1 MLTFLTAQQ
10 MIDEAKKVVDT
21 VDLEKVGALHGSGAL
36 VLDVRE
42 PNEWQEGHLEGAVAI
57 PRGVLEMKI
66 SDEESDHQRPIV
78 TYCASGG
85 RAALA
90 AATLRKMGYIA
101 ALASEA
107 GFDDLQAT
115 GLPCNKPD

>member
-10 MIDEAKKVVDT
+10 MIDEAKKMVDT
-21 VDLEKVGALHGSGAL
+21 VDVEKVKALRGSGAL

-66 SDEESDHQRPIV
+66 SDEESDHQRLIV

-90 AATLRKMGYIA
+90 AATLQQMGYIA

-107 GFDDLQAT
+107 GFNDLQAA

>member
-10 MIDEAKKVVDT
+10 MIDEAKKVADT
-21 VDLEKVGALHGSGAL
+21 VDIEKVKDLRGSGAL

-42 PNEWQEGHLEGAVAI
+42 PNESQEGHLEGAIAI

-66 SDEESDHQRPIV
+66 SDEESDHQRTIV

-107 GFDDLQAT
+107 GFNDLQAA
-115 GLPCNKPD
+115 GLPCSKPN

>member
-10 MIDEAKKVVDT
+10 MIDEAKEVADT
-21 VDLEKVGALHGSGAL
+21 VDFEKVKALCGSGAL

-85 RAALA
+85 RAVLA

-101 ALASEA
+101 ALASKA
-107 GFDDLQAT
+107 GFDDLQAA

>member
-21 VDLEKVGALHGSGAL
+21 VDLEKVMALRGSGAL

-66 SDEESDHQRPIV
+66 SDEESDHQRLIV

-90 AATLRKMGYIA
+90 AATLQQMGYIA

-107 GFDDLQAT
+107 GFNDLQAA

>member
-1 MLTFLTAQQ
+1 

-21 VDLEKVGALHGSGAL
+21 VDLEKVMALRGSGAL

-90 AATLRKMGYIA
+90 AATLRQMGYIA
-101 ALASEA
+101 AIASEA

>member
-21 VDLEKVGALHGSGAL
+21 VDLEKVRALRGSGAL

-90 AATLRKMGYIA
+90 AATLRQMGYIA